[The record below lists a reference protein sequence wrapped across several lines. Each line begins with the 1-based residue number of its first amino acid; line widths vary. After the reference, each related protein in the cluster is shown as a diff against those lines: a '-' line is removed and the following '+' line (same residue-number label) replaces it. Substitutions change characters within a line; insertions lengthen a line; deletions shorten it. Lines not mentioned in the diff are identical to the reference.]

1 MRVMVL
7 KRVAWPLLAF
17 VVFAILIL
25 VTLAVPRAFAQGG
38 INYVGH
44 QIIYDSINH
53 DGIANPGELVYVVV
67 TVTNSSV
74 VTIYNVQGSLTA
86 VDYHATC
93 YGATDYDDMAP
104 GQTKESGP
112 SDLYF
117 RLSNLTPNGR
127 VIEFVVDLYDEYG
140 TNYPVSFNL
149 SVVDS
154 VGPAVVTSSVTPK
167 VTSVS
172 QPVTITAKVE
182 DGSGVAAVTGT
193 VRSSDNSVSSEF
205 KMYDDGAH
213 GDGAAGNGV
222 YGAIWVTPSQPYDF
236 LAGFKTRD
244 NLGNNRTYTDQFG
257 FTSRPFARH
266 STILLVID
274 ELNEPGFDNYYESAL
289 GANGFAYDLWYTFYR
304 GPVPSEVIIGYLPA
318 IVIWAVPEEGILNDP
333 DDESARTTLMSY
345 LDQGG
350 KLFVTGQDIGY
361 YVHDQE
367 FYTGYL
373 HAQFVQDSV
382 GLYDIQGIEGDDI
395 GDGMDFTIK
404 GIGTGADN
412 QQWPSEIN
420 AISPAQRVFEY
431 YVPGPG
437 AMSVAPTSA
446 KPYSKR
452 GLLPDDLAPVEIW
465 PQGVISS
472 GTAAVRVDTGTYK
485 AVYFAFGFEGI
496 DEAADRNAV
505 MESVIAWLH
514 GRSNFEKSLALG
526 WNLVSLPIIPENKAI
541 TVVLSSIAAKYDLVQ
556 SYDAMSDTWRSYDPA
571 LPPEASDL
579 LTLDERIPFWIH
591 ITTTATL
598 NLQGLLPII
607 TEQELVAG
615 WNLVSYPA
623 SEPRTIA
630 DALSSISGKY
640 AKALRYEAGEGYPWR
655 RYNITMPA
663 WANTLTQISP
673 GWGYWLYVTEDCTL
687 TIVN

>member
-1 MRVMVL
+1 MRAMIL
-7 KRVAWPLLAF
+7 KRVGWPVLAF
-17 VVFAILIL
+17 ALFTILIL
-25 VTLAVPRAFAQGG
+25 VTLNVPRVFATGG
-38 INYVGH
+38 IDYVGH
-44 QIIYDSINH
+44 QIVYDSINH

-93 YGATDYDDMAP
+93 YGAANYGNMGP
-104 GQTKESGP
+104 GQTSESGYA
-112 SDLYF
+112 DLYF
-117 RLSNLTPNGR
+117 RLSNLTPDGR
-127 VIEFVVDLYDEYG
+127 EIEFVVDLYDEYG
-140 TNYPVSFNL
+140 ANYPVSFNI

-154 VGPAVVTSSVTPK
+154 VGPAVVTSSVTPQLA
-167 VTSVS
+167 SVS
-172 QPVTITAKVE
+172 QPVTITAKVQ
-182 DGSGVAAVTGT
+182 DGAGIAAVTGT
-193 VRSSDNSVSSEF
+193 VRSSDNSVSTEF
-205 KMYDDGAH
+205 PMYDDGAH
-213 GDGAAGNGV
+213 GDGAAGNGI

-236 LAGFKTRD
+236 LAGFQTRD
-244 NLGNNRTYTDQFG
+244 NLGNSRTFTDQFG

-274 ELNEPGFDNYYESAL
+274 EVNEPGFDNYYESAL
-289 GANGFAYDLWYTFYR
+289 AANGFAYDLWYTFYR
-304 GPVPSEVIIGYLPA
+304 GPVPGSTIIDYLPA
-318 IVIWAVPEEGILNDP
+318 IVIWAVPEQGILNDP
-333 DDESARTTLMSY
+333 QDDSARTTLMSY

-367 FYTGYL
+367 FYTSYL

-382 GLYDIQGIEGDDI
+382 GLYDIQGIAGDEI
-395 GDGMDFTIK
+395 GDGLDFTIK

-420 AISPAQRVFEY
+420 PISPAQRVFEY

-437 AMSVAPTSA
+437 AMSASPNAV
-446 KPYSKR
+446 KPRSPK
-452 GLLPDDLAPVEIW
+452 GLQPNDLAPAEIA
-465 PQGVISS
+465 PQGVVSS
-472 GTAAVRVDTGTYK
+472 GTAAIRVDTGTYK

-496 DEAADRNAV
+496 DEEEDRNAV
-505 MESVIAWLH
+505 MEAVVAWLH
-514 GRSNFEKSLALG
+514 GRSNFEKSMPVG
-526 WNLVSLPIIPENKAI
+526 WNLVSLPIIPPSEAI
-541 TVVLSSIAAKYDLVQ
+541 TAVLSSVAGKYDLVQ
-556 SYDAMSDTWRSYDPA
+556 SYDAMSDTWHSYDPA

-579 LTLDERIPFWIH
+579 LTLDESIPFWIH
-591 ITTTATL
+591 ITATATL

-607 TEQELVAG
+607 TEQELAAG

-623 SEPRTIA
+623 SEPRSIA
-630 DALSSISGKY
+630 DALSSIAGKY
-640 AKALRYEAGEGYPWR
+640 TMALRYEAGEGYPWR
-655 RYNITMPA
+655 RYNIVMPA
-663 WANTLTQISP
+663 WANTLTQITP